1 MNTKMLLPFD
11 IALSRTGYTNKDK
24 IKEIIQNEFSN
35 IKKAK
40 LFLCKSSFLLSSSN
54 NNYQPN
60 IANDPNIFFICYE
73 LPVDYNHQ
81 VYDVTILI
89 YLPLD
94 FPNVKPELFFA
105 SKENLIT
112 LPEYL
117 TPNRND
123 LHINSQQMYDWNS
136 RERNISELLLELNI
150 AFANLFPCYNGK
162 VKTTYTGACRKPL
175 SYEEVD
181 ITMKKIDIGGDFY
194 KMPSYSQA
202 PINNMNK
209 ANMGN
214 IIPGMNP
221 SIIGGNVP
229 GMRNNSSSIS
239 GGLNIPGLGGGL
251 NIPGMSSGSKIPGMS
266 GVSNIPGMRNT
277 SNIPGMSSG
286 ANIPGMRSTSSIL
299 GMGSGSKIPGMTGGS
314 NIPGMSGGMGMGNVG
329 KNTSGFSAAPPSWG
343 NNTPNYNQPKGIPG
357 MQQNMQTKP
366 QNFFMPSSVS
376 QSQSS
381 VSMLDRA
388 LTEAEVKNFIIK
400 DLIFLLTP
408 LIRNSS
414 EQLAEERQRLI
425 NFNNLLDQKLQAY
438 ENDFGDNQ
446 ITISSFKTNE
456 LNCETIRDKYDM
468 INLNVQNDIQ
478 RLNNKLEGLNIDT
491 YIIPEDQEIMKYM
504 AQHRTT
510 NEYFLILKK
519 LVSRNQ
525 ALFKECSN
533 EYRRNSK
540 NQFKAIYKIN
550 KKN

>member
-1 MNTKMLLPFD
+1 
-11 IALSRTGYTNKDK
+11 
-24 IKEIIQNEFSN
+24 
-35 IKKAK
+35 
-40 LFLCKSSFLLSSSN
+40 
-54 NNYQPN
+54 
-60 IANDPNIFFICYE
+60 
-73 LPVDYNHQ
+73 
-81 VYDVTILI
+81 
-89 YLPLD
+89 
-94 FPNVKPELFFA
+94 
-105 SKENLIT
+105 
-112 LPEYL
+112 
-117 TPNRND
+117 
-123 LHINSQQMYDWNS
+123 
-136 RERNISELLLELNI
+136 
-150 AFANLFPCYNGK
+150 
-162 VKTTYTGACRKPL
+162 
-175 SYEEVD
+175 
-181 ITMKKIDIGGDFY
+181 
-194 KMPSYSQA
+194 MPSFGQA
-202 PINNMNK
+202 PINNINK

-214 IIPGMNP
+214 IPGMNP
-221 SIIGGNVP
+221 SIMGGNVP
-229 GMRNNSSSIS
+229 GMRNNSLSSIS
-239 GGLNIPGLGGGL
+239 SGLNIPGLGGGL
-251 NIPGMSSGSKIPGMS
+251 NIPGMSSGSKIPGMR
-266 GVSNIPGMRNT
+266 GT
-277 SNIPGMSSG
+277 SSIPGMS
-286 ANIPGMRSTSSIL
+286 
-299 GMGSGSKIPGMTGGS
+299 SGSKIPGMTGGS
-314 NIPGMSGGMGMGNVG
+314 NIPGMNGGIGMGNVG
-329 KNTSGFSAAPPSWG
+329 KNTTAFSAAPPSWG

-357 MQQNMQTKP
+357 MQTKP
-366 QNFFMPSSVS
+366 QNFFMPSSSVS

-400 DLIFLLTP
+400 ELIFLLTP

-491 YIIPEDQEIMKYM
+491 YIIPEDQETMKYI

-525 ALFKECSN
+525 SLFKECSN